1 MVITYTEHIISLNRV
16 NFSSRCSLVNEISSV
31 HLGFGLWKRVERKQK
46 HRAQLQRLSKKS
58 PFQDF
63 QVVVKPERLLP
74 AEGPKIHSQNA
85 LKEAYYPSTLDQS
98 DAFYIVE
105 LRTSSDFGS
114 DLSDIN
120 AAIMLCLVDSEGN
133 SILERIPSIPYSEH
147 FTQEEGTDIVEQV
160 PFQRGSVDTVTFKG
174 ARLGNIEALWIGL
187 ESGSW
192 RLDGVQLT
200 VIDSLSEDPVQ
211 SEMLLF
217 NGVQYKFDTSAI
229 SLGERGI
236 SMAELRPAMATE
248 LQGKDFASI
257 LPISS
262 VTSNLKPSDGSREKS
277 MKEYADLKF
286 SLLIYDL
293 ALILTG
299 FSVLTLSAYEK
310 EAYVFL
316 FGGSCGFLYLVL
328 LQRSVDEIPGP
339 ELYPESGNVEN
350 SVRRPL
356 LVLALVIAA
365 SAAAVKYG
373 SGETSFVLTP
383 SEFFVGAAGFWASK
397 VSVLLAAFK
406 PIKRD

>member
-1 MVITYTEHIISLNRV
+1 MVITYTKHIIALNRV
-16 NFSSRCSLVNEISSV
+16 NFSTRCSLENEISRV
-31 HLGFGLWKRVERKQK
+31 HLGYGSWGRVERKQK
-46 HRAQLQRLSKKS
+46 RRAQIQCLSKKS

-74 AEGPKIHSQNA
+74 AEGPMIHSQNA
-85 LKEAYYPSTLDQS
+85 LKDAYYPLKLDQS

-114 DLSDIN
+114 GLSDIN

-147 FTQEEGTDIVEQV
+147 FTQEEGTDFVEQV
-160 PFQRGSVDTVTFKG
+160 PFQRGSVDIVTFKG
-174 ARLGNIEALWIGL
+174 AKLGNIEALWIGL

-200 VIDSLSEDPVQ
+200 VIDLLSKDQ
-211 SEMLLF
+211 LF
-217 NGVQYKFDTSAI
+217 NGLRYKFDTSAI
-229 SLGERGI
+229 SLGEGGV
-236 SMAELRPAMATE
+236 SMAELRPAVASE

-257 LPISS
+257 LPTSS
-262 VTSNLKPSDGSREKS
+262 VTSNLKPSSESKEKS

-293 ALILTG
+293 VLILTG
-299 FSVLTLSAYEK
+299 FSVLTLSSYEK
-310 EAYVFL
+310 EAYAFL

-328 LQRSVDEIPGP
+328 LQRSVDGIPSP
-339 ELYPESGNVEN
+339 ELYPEGGNVEN

-365 SAAAVKYG
+365 SAVAVKYG
-373 SGETSFVLTP
+373 SGDASFVLTP
-383 SEFFVGAAGFWASK
+383 AELFVGAAGFWASK
-397 VSVLLAAFK
+397 ISVLLAAFK